1 MDLLTL
7 LLENKLADH
16 LIFPETM
23 NASWLAEGV
32 LQLIPHTP
40 HEGKN
45 RSLVISA
52 GIHGNETAPIE
63 ILIQLLAQLADGT
76 LPLKNNLLIIFGN
89 LPAMRTNRRY
99 LHNDLNRMFG
109 GRYLDFPL
117 GNERSRAAEL
127 ENIVSRFFT
136 EPSVSSAN
144 MRWHIDLHTAIRAS
158 HHEQFALLP
167 AQSCPFSAEFMQ
179 WLNDSDIDALVY
191 HRSKGGTFSHFL
203 HEKFGADSCTMEM
216 GKAMPFGGNDLSRFQ
231 RITDSLYG
239 LISSSQIVARVKSEL
254 KHYQVIDSI
263 IKSDESFQLHIPADT
278 MNFTELS
285 EGFEIASQHDC
296 HWKIKFPAKF
306 ILFPNAEVANGL
318 RAGLLLALN
327 EKNN

>member
-7 LLENKLADH
+7 LLEKKLADH
-16 LIFPETM
+16 LTFPETM
-23 NASWLAEGV
+23 NAHWLAEGV
-32 LQLIPHTP
+32 LQLIPH
-40 HEGKN
+40 ERGN

-76 LPLKNNLLIIFGN
+76 LTLKNNLLIIFGN
-89 LPAMRTNRRY
+89 LPAMRANRRY
-99 LHNDLNRMFG
+99 LHHDLNRMFG
-109 GRYLDFPL
+109 GRYLGFPL

-127 ENIVSRFFT
+127 EDVVNRFFA
-136 EPSVSSAN
+136 EPSVSSTN
-144 MRWHIDLHTAIRAS
+144 IRWHIDLHTAIRAS

-167 AQSCPFSAEFMQ
+167 AKSTSFSAEFMQ
-179 WLNDSDIDALVY
+179 WLHDSDIDALVY
-191 HRSKGGTFSHFL
+191 HREKTGTFSHFL
-203 HEKFGADSCTMEM
+203 SEKFGADSCTMEM
-216 GKAMPFGGNDLSRFQ
+216 GKALPFGENDLTRFQ
-231 RITDSLYG
+231 KITDALYG
-239 LISSSQIVARVKSEL
+239 LISLSQITARIKSEL

-263 IKSDESFQLHIPADT
+263 IKSDNSFQLHIPTDT
-278 MNFTELS
+278 LNFTELP
-285 EGFEIASQHDC
+285 EGFEIASQHDR

-327 EKNN
+327 KK